1 MFHMFLL
8 LAAEKYADISRDIQY
23 TVNEVLDIAAC
34 ASEIMK
40 KATPEQQNNLLGLI
54 LDECYL
60 DGERLIYKLKKPF
73 DMLINLKNSDNWFK
87 FDKSDVP
94 EYESLANQLQ
104 MYKIKAEMPAAE

>member
-1 MFHMFLL
+1 
-8 LAAEKYADISRDIQY
+8 
-23 TVNEVLDIAAC
+23 
-34 ASEIMK
+34 MK

-54 LDECYL
+54 LKDCYL

-94 EYESLANQLQ
+94 EYESLANQVQ
-104 MYKIKAEMPAAE
+104 MYKIKAEMHAAE